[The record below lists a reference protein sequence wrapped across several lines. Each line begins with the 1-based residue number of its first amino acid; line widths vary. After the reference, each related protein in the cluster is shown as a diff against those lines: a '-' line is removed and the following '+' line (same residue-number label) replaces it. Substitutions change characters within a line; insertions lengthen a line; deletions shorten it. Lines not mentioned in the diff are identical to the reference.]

1 MFRPG
6 SDLFCSLVVTAAFYI
21 RSSASA
27 TSFLL
32 LRSARAIFMYACVLL
47 LAMLLFSFIVGVIG
61 VYPLVIRG
69 AKGGTDGPMEFK
81 IGLLTPWNGTFED
94 FSGLTSAS
102 AISIAIEKVHADPE
116 FRDKLRFRYS

>member
-1 MFRPG
+1 MR
-6 SDLFCSLVVTAAFYI
+6 VA
-21 RSSASA
+21 
-27 TSFLL
+27 
-32 LRSARAIFMYACVLL
+32 